1 MSHYDH
7 VIDTLK
13 LRINV
18 YMKILSLPSTLLM
31 ACMMLSPTFVNA
43 ITLEEATYIAI
54 ENSPQVRQS
63 LARYREGVENIR
75 LTQSG
80 YFPSINL
87 SAGLGKETTYSGNDI
102 TLTRRELA
110 LSLTQ
115 PLFNGF
121 QTKYEI
127 ERVKYET
134 EADRWEALISVENT
148 ALEVAEAYANVL
160 RYRELVALADLNLET
175 HDRIYGQIKLK
186 SDAGVGRQSDLSQ
199 ITARLAKANSNR
211 LAAINNLRD
220 AESQYKRVVGE
231 MPPEDMIYP
240 VPDRDMI
247 PESLDD
253 AIDSALK
260 KNPALYGADFD
271 VKATES
277 FQQSTK
283 GNNFPTVDFI
293 LERTW
298 NNNLDGQQGPS
309 EDLLAMVRLN
319 YNLYRGNADV
329 QRQEVA
335 VQQNIQASEIRRNTM
350 RDIELTVRLAWA
362 AFEATLE
369 QKQHIRTHVIATKE
383 SQLAYEKQF
392 RLGRRTLLD
401 VLDSENEL
409 FQARQD
415 YVNADFDE
423 LFAEFRIFN
432 AKGELMRAFRIYR
445 PELLGFADEFEE
457 DAMVLA
463 GQTALEELK
472 AAESEL
478 PLNEPESASTLLP
491 PSKPATAE
499 DNLFIDAPTD
509 GSSGW

>member
-1 MSHYDH
+1 
-7 VIDTLK
+7 
-13 LRINV
+13 
-18 YMKILSLPSTLLM
+18 
-31 ACMMLSPTFVNA
+31 
-43 ITLEEATYIAI
+43 
-54 ENSPQVRQS
+54 
-63 LARYREGVENIR
+63 
-75 LTQSG
+75 
-80 YFPSINL
+80 
-87 SAGLGKETTYSGNDI
+87 
-102 TLTRRELA
+102 
-110 LSLTQ
+110 
-115 PLFNGF
+115 
-121 QTKYEI
+121 
-127 ERVKYET
+127 
-134 EADRWEALISVENT
+134 
-148 ALEVAEAYANVL
+148 
-160 RYRELVALADLNLET
+160 
-175 HDRIYGQIKLK
+175 
-186 SDAGVGRQSDLSQ
+186 
-199 ITARLAKANSNR
+199 
-211 LAAINNLRD
+211 
-220 AESQYKRVVGE
+220 
-231 MPPEDMIYP
+231 
-240 VPDRDMI
+240 MI